1 MKNVYYCRKILL
13 AKRKGAFNAY
23 VAYANTIP
31 KIHTLLSWTLLGL
44 LFPAMAL
51 AQGLQGTI
59 LEAASNQP
67 VQDANVSIRGSLA
80 GTVSDEAGR
89 FSLNNIAPGDYVLS
103 ISKVGFETL
112 ELEVSVS
119 QADTD
124 LGTVSLQP
132 GIMLL
137 NKEVV
142 VTAQRMPQLAYE
154 SPQASSVLNQ
164 SQLEQYAPRSAA
176 EALLGLPGVWVQKTN
191 HGGGSPFIR
200 GMTGNQAL
208 QMIDGIRLN
217 NAISRYGPNQYFNTI
232 DPNSIQQI
240 EVTRGAGSV
249 PYGSDAMGGVI
260 QVFTKSPTFSDG
272 FRLSGNAY
280 GKLMSSG
287 MEQSGRGEIEVS
299 GSRAAFYGGFSLR
312 HFGDLIAGGGR
323 KQSPSS
329 YGELSSD
336 MKALFRLSSRQRL
349 TLAYQFLDQ
358 KDVYRWDQTALQ
370 PWEPPKRT
378 LYQTW
383 QFDPQDRRLGYMRW
397 EMVNNNRWIR
407 QLTATTSLN
416 RSVEGRIKQ
425 RQNENLLQRERDA
438 VNTYGG
444 ILEVRSAPAAF
455 YSITSGLEYYYDRV
469 RSQATET
476 DMENNTV
483 TEKRGAYPAS
493 ARAASLAIFTL
504 HTLDFAR
511 LTLTYGG
518 RINTFRVT
526 STDPTFGNIDNSPT
540 AIVGNVAASYAVWP
554 SLRVVAS
561 LNTGFRA
568 PNIDDLTKFGSF
580 DSGFEVPISGLSPE
594 KSLTVETGIKTKT
607 EYLSGSLLLYR
618 TCLSDLI
625 ARVPATFRGSDMYD
639 GFPVYR
645 KQNVDNS
652 YIQGIEAET
661 EVTLTNQFIAFGSL
675 IYTYGQNVSSNEPM
689 RRIPPLNGRLG
700 LQYYQGKGW
709 IARAE
714 WLFAGRQDRLSGG
727 DLDDHRISPTGT
739 PGWHVVNV
747 YAGYTYDWFSVHAGL
762 QNLTDTYYRMHGS
775 GVDGYGRS
783 VWVAAR
789 ARF

>member
-1 MKNVYYCRKILL
+1 MKNVYDDQKNLRREK
-13 AKRKGAFNAY
+13 KGAANAY
-23 VAYANTIP
+23 LLMANIIP
-31 KIHTLLSWTLLGL
+31 EIQTLLGCTL
-44 LFPAMAL
+44 LMWLLPAITW
-51 AQGLQGTI
+51 AQSIQGTL
-59 LEAASNQP
+59 LEANINQP
-67 VQDANVSIRGSLA
+67 VQDASISVVHSLA
-80 GTVSDEAGR
+80 GTVSDEAGSFR
-89 FSLNNIAPGDYVLS
+89 INHLTPGDYLLS
-103 ISKVGFETL
+103 ISKVGFVTL
-112 ELEVSVS
+112 DLEISVS
-119 QADTD
+119 ETGTD
-124 LGTVSLQP
+124 LGTVVLQP
-132 GIMLL
+132 GMMLL

-142 VTAQRMPQLAYE
+142 VTAQRMPQLQYE

-164 SQLEQYAPRSAA
+164 SQLVQYAPRSAA

-240 EVTRGAGSV
+240 EVIRGAGSV

-260 QVFTKSPTFSDG
+260 QVFTKSPALSEG

-280 GKLMSSG
+280 GKLMSGG

-312 HFGDLIAGGGR
+312 HFGDLIAGGSR
-323 KQSPSS
+323 KQSPSG

-358 KDVYRWDQTALQ
+358 NDVHRWDQTTLQ
-370 PWEPPKRT
+370 PWEAPGRT

-383 QFDPQDRRLGYMRW
+383 QFDPQDRRLGYVRW
-397 EMVNNNRWIR
+397 EMINNNRWVRQIR
-407 QLTATTSLN
+407 VTASLN
-416 RSVEGRIKQ
+416 RSVEGRIRQ

-455 YSITSGLEYYYDRV
+455 YSITSGLEFYYDRV

-476 DMENNTV
+476 DLENNTL

-493 ARAASLAIFTL
+493 ARAASLALFTL

-518 RINTFRVT
+518 RLNAFRV
-526 STDPTFGNIDNSPT
+526 SATDAAFGDIDNSPT
-540 AIVGNVAASYAVWP
+540 AIVGNAAASYAVLP

-594 KSLTVETGIKTKT
+594 KSVTVETGIKTRT
-607 EYLSGSLLLYR
+607 DRLSGSLLLYR
-618 TCLSDLI
+618 TRLSDLI
-625 ARVPATFRGSDMYD
+625 ARVPATFRGSDTYE

-645 KQNVDNS
+645 KQNVDKS

-661 EVTLTNQFIAFGSL
+661 EATLTDQVTAFGSL
-675 IYTYGQNVSSNEPM
+675 IYTYGQNTSDGQPM

-700 LQYYQGKGW
+700 LQYFQRKGW
-709 IARAE
+709 SARAE
-714 WLFAGRQDRLSGG
+714 WLFAARQARLSGG
-727 DLDDHRISPTGT
+727 DLGDHRINPSGT
-739 PGWHVVNV
+739 PAWHIVNL

-762 QNLTDTYYRMHGS
+762 QNLTDTYYRVHGS

-783 VWVAAR
+783 VWLAVK